1 MTATPTS
8 SSAFE
13 GIRKAGAKFGL
24 DLAGLFDDEGT
35 EGTATGFEGLV
46 PSFKVTSQLK
56 GRSPGTL
63 TFKQPSEPARTT
75 EFKLAPELS
84 SAVNVSQTQTQS
96 QAQKEEP
103 QVAPEKKFYG
113 YVGGA
118 SVPEIGNKGF
128 GLKDLTAALDAGY
141 SMGSI
146 KDWVES
152 QRNNLYNIGP
162 GAQEALGIKGY
173 VSTTPGVFD
182 FSQYGAAGFGM
193 KDVEA
198 LRSQGVD
205 DTTLKRLAA
214 NAPMVGGGAAAA
226 LGYTP
231 TEQQRT
237 ESVARAYDPASAGGT
252 GFGMKDVEAL
262 QAQGVSREQMR
273 EIARRS
279 PTIGGGAAS
288 FLGL

>member
-1 MTATPTS
+1 MTATPATETKYGS
-8 SSAFE
+8 L
-13 GIRKAGAKFGL
+13 RKAGQKFGI
-24 DLAGLFDDEGT
+24 DLAGLFDDE
-35 EGTATGFEGLV
+35 EGQDDLEGFA
-46 PSFKVTSQLK
+46 PSFKMTSQLK
-56 GRSPGTL
+56 GRSPSTA
-63 TFKQPSEPARTT
+63 TYKQFSEPARTA
-75 EFKLAPELS
+75 EFKLTPEIQ
-84 SAVNVSQTQTQS
+84 SAVSAPAAAKV
-96 QAQKEEP
+96 EEEAP
-103 QVAPEKKFYG
+103 KAAPEKTFYG

-118 SVPEIGNKGF
+118 DVSEIGNKGF

-141 SMGSI
+141 SMDSV
-146 KDWVES
+146 KNWVES

-162 GAQEALGIKGY
+162 GAQQALGIQGY

-182 FSQYGAAGFGM
+182 YSQYGASGFGM

-205 DTTLKRLAA
+205 DATLKKLAA

-231 TEQQRT
+231 TQAQQT
-237 ESVARAYDPASAGGT
+237 ESIAQSYNPASAGGT